1 MLEELKDETVSRKT
15 QYLLLSGMPLFFIIA
30 GFFLQPINTII
41 PGIWTLMIEPDFLI
55 TDYFVVGGI
64 GSAFINAG
72 LITLMCLWL
81 AYFLG
86 LEVEGHTIT
95 SAYLMFG
102 FALFGK
108 NLMNV
113 WAILAGVFLY
123 AWYHKTSLSRYLY
136 VGFYGTALSPVIT
149 R

>member
-1 MLEELKDETVSRKT
+1 MVTGLFVQPLK
-15 QYLLLSGMPLFFIIA
+15 
-30 GFFLQPINTII
+30 TIL

-72 LITLMCLWL
+72 LLTLMCLWL

-86 LEVEGHTIT
+86 LEMEGHTVT

-102 FALFGK
+102 FALFAP
-108 NLMNV
+108 V
-113 WAILAGVFLY
+113 ATAG
-123 AWYHKTSLSRYLY
+123 
-136 VGFYGTALSPVIT
+136 ALP
-149 R
+149 